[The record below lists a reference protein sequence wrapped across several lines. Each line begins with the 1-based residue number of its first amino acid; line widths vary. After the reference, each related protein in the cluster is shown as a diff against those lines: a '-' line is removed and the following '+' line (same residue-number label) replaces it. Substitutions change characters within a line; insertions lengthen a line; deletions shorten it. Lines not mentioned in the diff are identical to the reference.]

1 MRPQLAPLQQQLAAL
16 PLRSGLF
23 LHESSRPLKFYYLY
37 MMLDVFSRK
46 ITAWEV
52 YEIECGSYAAQL
64 LQRGV
69 LAEGCASTL
78 ECLHADN
85 GAIQKSST
93 LRAKMEWLGI
103 EPSYSRP
110 RA

>member
-1 MRPQLAPLQQQLAAL
+1 MAA
-16 PLRSGLF
+16 GN
-23 LHESSRPLKFYYLY
+23 SRRLSAWDVTWLKSPVRAKFYYLY

-52 YEIECGSYAAQL
+52 YEVECGNYAARL

-78 ECLHADN
+78 QCLHEDN
-85 GAIQKSST
+85 ACHTEVIHPQGKDGVARY
-93 LRAKMEWLGI
+93 RAVV
-103 EPSYSRP
+103 
-110 RA
+110 